1 MPHLGDNDSI
11 WITSEH
17 RPYIY
22 VLSHFSHVYLFAILW
37 TLACQASL
45 SMGFSRQEY
54 WSGLPFPSPGNL
66 PNPGIEPG
74 SPALQELFT
83 KWATKGNRWT
93 SKSALLYKQAK
104 KKKKVFSK
112 EKSGTSVPSQEIIQ
126 APTCHWLNSLY
137 VQKGETQ
144 ATVKKE
150 LGIFLIGKTVYSW
163 WASDEQRLDFTW
175 NWGDARAG
183 HAVAEQNVEG
193 MRPDLEKAF
202 MD

>member
-1 MPHLGDNDSI
+1 MD
-11 WITSEH
+11 
-17 RPYIY
+17 
-22 VLSHFSHVYLFAILW
+22 LSLP
-37 TLACQASL
+37 
-45 SMGFSRQEY
+45 GFSVH
-54 WSGLPFPSPGNL
+54 
-66 PNPGIEPG
+66 GILQARILEWVAIFFSRESSQPRNRTWVSCIAG
-74 SPALQELFT
+74 ALYQV
-83 KWATKGNRWT
+83 
-93 SKSALLYKQAK
+93 SYKRESLNFKISSFVQAGE

-183 HAVAEQNVEG
+183 HAVTEQNVEG